1 MKRPARFIRP
11 LGAPRLS
18 ARDQALADWRGLNPA
33 ALEKTKLKSKPVS
46 EILSKVLPG
55 LRLDQRRA
63 EAELVRVWKDLLP
76 PDIVAHAHPA
86 GLRKGTLFVIV
97 DSNVWM
103 HDIIRYRQK
112 EILERLQH
120 SFGRQTVTKLSFRLG

>member
-1 MKRPARFIRP
+1 M
-11 LGAPRLS
+11 
-18 ARDQALADWRGLNPA
+18 
-33 ALEKTKLKSKPVS
+33 V
-46 EILSKVLPG
+46 PG
-55 LRLDQRRA
+55 LRLEQRRA

-86 GLRKGTLFVIV
+86 GLRKGTLFVTV

-120 SFGRQTVTKLSFRLG
+120 SFGRETIKKLSFRLG